1 MARVLGTTMASLL
14 LIWAGVAPSPAGAAS
29 AGQLL
34 AGPTT
39 GLVDGQAVL
48 VTGTGFAPDTTLHF
62 YECRIFSGC
71 VSIGAS
77 AVTDGSGGLATIVH
91 VRRGL
96 DDNGTPVDCTV
107 TQCFLA
113 VSTSTAAASAGWGDM
128 VSLHPPESTSV
139 WLSFAPQA
147 SVSVVANRRLVDGQT
162 VTVEGRGFVPGQNVY
177 AFECTGSPC
186 TELLPGSDVA
196 DHDGRVSIT
205 TTIRRWVDD
214 WAPAA
219 GDLPYD
225 CSVHRCDLTLGLR
238 GDYEDNDELL
248 ASTRLNFAPT
258 PAIFT
263 TGTGTWEG
271 DTGSHPVDVRFGVTP
286 SSDRPQ
292 VVRYRTYSW
301 TATAADFQ
309 PIEGTVIVPAGATK
323 GAVTVQ
329 VRGDTEAEPD
339 EVFLV
344 ELRGIR
350 RLTKAV
356 GVAAVVIHDVS
367 DG

>member
-1 MARVLGTTMASLL
+1 MAAVLVTTMAASLL
-14 LIWAGVAPSPAGAAS
+14 IGAGVAPSRAGAAP

-48 VTGTGFAPDTTLHF
+48 VTGTGFAPHTTLHF

-77 AVTDGSGGLATIVH
+77 AVTDASGGLATIVH

-96 DDNGTPVDCTV
+96 DDHGTPVDCTV

-113 VSTSTAAASAGWGDM
+113 VSASTSATSAGWSDM

-162 VTVEGRGFVPGQNVY
+162 VTVQGRGFVPGQTVY

-186 TELLPGSDVA
+186 TKLLPGSDVV

-248 ASTRLNFAPT
+248 ASTQLNFAPT

-271 DTGSHPVDVRFGVTP
+271 DSGTHPVELRFGITP
-286 SSDRPQ
+286 SSDRPRI
-292 VVRYRTYSW
+292 VRYRTYAW
-301 TATAADFQ
+301 TATSADFE
-309 PIEGTVIVPAGATK
+309 PVESTVTVPAGATE
-323 GAVTVQ
+323 GSVTVQ

-339 EVFLV
+339 ELFLV
-344 ELRGIR
+344 ELRGTR
-350 RLTKAV
+350 RLTNTV
-356 GVAAVVIHDVS
+356 GVGVVVIHDLS